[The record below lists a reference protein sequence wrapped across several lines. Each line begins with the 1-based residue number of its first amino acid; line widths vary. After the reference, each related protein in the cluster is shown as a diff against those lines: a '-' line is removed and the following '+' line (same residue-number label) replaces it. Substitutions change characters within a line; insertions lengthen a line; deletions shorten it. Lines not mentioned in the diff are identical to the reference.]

1 MRKVEKGFRA
11 FEKERTTDNMTK
23 QEILEQIRGGLIVS
37 CQALEH
43 EPLYTK
49 EGGIMPL
56 MAKAAAQSGA
66 VGIRANTVRDI
77 TQIKEVV
84 DLPVI
89 GIIKKEYE
97 GTPMYIT
104 VTMREVDEL
113 VACGVDIIAVQGTSA
128 LRPDGS
134 SAPEFIKAIKEK
146 YPDQIL
152 MADISD
158 YQEGIQAWKS
168 GIDLVS
174 TTMSGYTDYTPR
186 LEGPDFELV
195 RRLSEELP
203 IPVIGEGRV
212 HTPEEA
218 VKMLDM
224 GAWAVIVGG
233 AITRPL
239 EIAGRFMKAVNGRTA

>member
-1 MRKVEKGFRA
+1 MDKTELFNRIKG
-11 FEKERTTDNMTK
+11 K
-23 QEILEQIRGGLIVS
+23 LIIS
-37 CQALEH
+37 CQALPG
-43 EPLYTK
+43 EPLYDPERTL
-49 EGGIMPL
+49 MPY
-56 MAKAAAQSGA
+56 MARAAREAGSPM
-66 VGIRANTVRDI
+66 IRANTDALA
-77 TQIKEVV
+77 EA
-84 DLPVI
+84 
-89 GIIKKEYE
+89 G
-97 GTPMYIT
+97 
-104 VTMREVDEL
+104 
-113 VACGVDIIAVQGTSA
+113 ADIIAVDCTDRKRGDGLSPWEYIGT
-128 LRPDGS
+128 
-134 SAPEFIKAIKEK
+134 IKEK

>member
-1 MRKVEKGFRA
+1 MDKTELFNRIKG
-11 FEKERTTDNMTK
+11 K
-23 QEILEQIRGGLIVS
+23 LIIS
-37 CQALEH
+37 CQALPG
-43 EPLYTK
+43 EPLYDPERTL
-49 EGGIMPL
+49 MPY
-56 MAKAAAQSGA
+56 MARASTSRI
-66 VGIRANTVRDI
+66 VGVIYPSYPSYTCLIRPMTG
-77 TQIKEVV
+77 
-84 DLPVI
+84 LPVI
-89 GIIKKEYE
+89 GLIKQVYE
-97 GTPMYIT
+97 GYDGYIT
-104 VTMREVDEL
+104 PTMREVDALAE
-113 VACGVDIIAVQGTSA
+113 AGADIIAVDCTDRKRGDGLSPWEYIGT
-128 LRPDGS
+128 
-134 SAPEFIKAIKEK
+134 IKEK

>member
-1 MRKVEKGFRA
+1 MLEK
-11 FEKERTTDNMTK
+11 KWW
-23 QEILEQIRGGLIVS
+23 
-37 CQALEH
+37 H
-43 EPLYTK
+43 E
-49 EGGIMPL
+49 
-56 MAKAAAQSGA
+56 KAAYQIYPKSFYDTNGD
-66 VGIRANTVRDI
+66 GIG
-77 TQIKEVV
+77 
-84 DLPVI
+84 DLKGVI
-89 GIIKKEYE
+89 SKLDYLKDLGI
-97 GTPMYIT
+97 
-104 VTMREVDEL
+104 
-113 VACGVDIIAVQGTSA
+113 DIIWLSPIYCSPLADQG
-128 LRPDGS
+128 
-134 SAPEFIKAIKEK
+134 
-146 YPDQIL
+146 Y
-152 MADISD
+152 DISD

>member
-1 MRKVEKGFRA
+1 MDKNA
-11 FEKERTTDNMTK
+11 FFDS
-23 QEILEQIRGGLIVS
+23 IRGQMIIS
-37 CQALEH
+37 CQAVKG
-43 EPLYTK
+43 EPLY
-49 EGGIMPL
+49 EEERSVMYL
-56 MAKAAAQSGA
+56 MARAAKMAGTPAIRTSSIRDVEEIKAETG
-66 VGIRANTVRDI
+66 
-77 TQIKEVV
+77 
-84 DLPVI
+84 LPVI
-89 GIIKKEYE
+89 GLVKIQYPGYE
-97 GTPMYIT
+97 GYIT
-104 VTMREVDEL
+104 PTMREVDALAE
-113 VACGVDIIAVQGTSA
+113 AGADIIAVDCTDRKRGDGLSPWEYIGT
-128 LRPDGS
+128 
-134 SAPEFIKAIKEK
+134 IKEK

>member
-84 DLPVI
+84 DASHADLA
-89 GIIKKEYE
+89 KNKE
-97 GTPMYIT
+97 
-104 VTMREVDEL
+104 
-113 VACGVDIIAVQGTSA
+113 
-128 LRPDGS
+128 
-134 SAPEFIKAIKEK
+134 
-146 YPDQIL
+146 
-152 MADISD
+152 
-158 YQEGIQAWKS
+158 
-168 GIDLVS
+168 
-174 TTMSGYTDYTPR
+174 
-186 LEGPDFELV
+186 
-195 RRLSEELP
+195 
-203 IPVIGEGRV
+203 
-212 HTPEEA
+212 
-218 VKMLDM
+218 
-224 GAWAVIVGG
+224 
-233 AITRPL
+233 
-239 EIAGRFMKAVNGRTA
+239 

>member
-1 MRKVEKGFRA
+1 MDKTELFNRIKG
-11 FEKERTTDNMTK
+11 K
-23 QEILEQIRGGLIVS
+23 LIIS
-37 CQALEH
+37 CQALPG
-43 EPLYTK
+43 EPLYDPERTL
-49 EGGIMPL
+49 MPY
-56 MAKAAAQSGA
+56 MARAAREAGSPM
-66 VGIRANTVRDI
+66 IRANTVRDVLG
-77 TQIKEVV
+77 IKKETG
-84 DLPVI
+84 LPVI
-89 GIIKKEYE
+89 GLIKQVYE
-97 GTPMYIT
+97 GYDTDRKRGDGLSPWEYI
-104 VTMREVDEL
+104 
-113 VACGVDIIAVQGTSA
+113 GT
-128 LRPDGS
+128 
-134 SAPEFIKAIKEK
+134 IKEK

>member
-1 MRKVEKGFRA
+1 MDKTELFNRIKG
-11 FEKERTTDNMTK
+11 K
-23 QEILEQIRGGLIVS
+23 LIIS
-37 CQALEH
+37 CQALPG
-43 EPLYTK
+43 EPLYDPERSLMPFMARAAK
-49 EGGIMPL
+49 EAGSPMIPAKTGRVVLGI
-56 MAKAAAQSGA
+56 K
-66 VGIRANTVRDI
+66 
-77 TQIKEVV
+77 KETG
-84 DLPVI
+84 LPVI
-89 GIIKKEYE
+89 GLIKQVYD
-97 GTPMYIT
+97 GFDGYIT
-104 VTMREVDEL
+104 PTMEEVDALAE
-113 VACGVDIIAVQGTSA
+113 AGADIIAIDCTDRRRG
-128 LRPDGS
+128 DGLS
-134 SAPEFIKAIKEK
+134 PWEYIRSIKAK

-174 TTMSGYTDYTPR
+174 TTMSGYTDYTPK

-195 RRLSEELP
+195 RRLSAELP

-239 EIAGRFMKAVNGRTA
+239 EIAERFMKAVHGRQE

>member
-1 MRKVEKGFRA
+1 MDKTELFNRIKG
-11 FEKERTTDNMTK
+11 K
-23 QEILEQIRGGLIVS
+23 LIIS
-37 CQALEH
+37 CQALPG
-43 EPLYTK
+43 EPLYDPERTL
-49 EGGIMPL
+49 MPY
-56 MAKAAAQSGA
+56 MARAAREAGSPM
-66 VGIRANTVRDI
+66 IRANTVRDVVG
-77 TQIKEVV
+77 IKRETG
-84 DLPVI
+84 LPVI
-89 GIIKKEYE
+89 GLIKQVYE
-97 GTPMYIT
+97 GYDGYIT
-104 VTMREVDEL
+104 PTMREVDALAE
-113 VACGVDIIAVQGTSA
+113 AGADIIAVDCTDRKRGDGLSPWEYIGT
-128 LRPDGS
+128 
-134 SAPEFIKAIKEK
+134 IKEK
-146 YPDQIL
+146 DPDQIL
-152 MADISD
+152 MAEISD